1 MNPILD
7 SKYLIPD
14 AEAHLM
20 PDGRLYIYG
29 SHDSW
34 TGNDYCSDNYRV
46 FSCDDPA
53 LENWTDHGESFQN
66 RDGEGQVYW
75 QSGALYAPDAIHKDG
90 KYYLYFCGV
99 LSMEGVAVSDRPE
112 GPFIDPKPIEIANG
126 DAIDPAIFV
135 DEDGS
140 AYYLWGQYKLRGAK
154 LKEDMCTID
163 ESTLERELLTEMEH
177 GFHEGA
183 SLRKRNG
190 KYYIVYC
197 DTSRGKATCL
207 SYAMSDHPLGP
218 YKKGGVII
226 DNIFC
231 DPATWNNHGSIE
243 CFKGRWFVFYHRAV
257 DNKNYRRRVCVE
269 PIYFNEDGTINEV
282 EMTTNGASAPIDA
295 RKILAASRACHLRST
310 VHIQCDVI
318 DGEVFEKVVGYEN
331 QWEFRTWAEYKYLDF
346 AEGVHKCHVRMKG
359 ACTVTLRTDRSD
371 ACGSCIIDSDE
382 FKDYTFDVNGL
393 SGVKPIWFEF
403 AKGEFEFLEF
413 WFE

>member
-7 SKYLIPD
+7 PKYLIPD
-14 AEAHLM
+14 AEAHVM

-34 TGNDYCSDNYRV
+34 TGNDYCSHDYRV

-53 LENWTDHGESFQN
+53 LEHWVDHGEAFQN
-66 RDGEGQVYW
+66 REGEGQVYW
-75 QSGALYAPDAIHKDG
+75 QAGPLYAPDAIHKDG
-90 KYYLYFCGV
+90 KYYLYFCGA
-99 LSMEGVAVSDRPE
+99 LSMEGVAVSDSPH
-112 GPFIDPKPIEIANG
+112 GPFVDPKPIEIANG
-126 DAIDPAIFV
+126 DAIDPAIFI
-135 DEDGS
+135 DDDGT

-163 ESTLERELLTEMEH
+163 ETTLERELLTEMEH

-207 SYAMSDHPLGP
+207 SYAISDHPLGP

-243 CFKGRWFVFYHRAV
+243 CFKGQWFVFYHRAV

-269 PIYFNEDGTINEV
+269 PIYFNQDGSINEV

-295 RKILAASRACHLRST
+295 RKTLLASRACHLRST
-310 VHIQCDVI
+310 IHIQGETV
-318 DGEVFEKVVGYEN
+318 DGEVFEKVVGFEN

-346 AEGVHKCHVRMKG
+346 AEGVSKCHVRMKG
-359 ACTVTLRTDRSD
+359 NCTVTLRTDQSA
-371 ACGSCIIDSDE
+371 ACGSCTIDSDD
-382 FKDYTFDVNGL
+382 FKLYSFDVEGL
-393 SGVKPIWFEF
+393 SGIKPIWFEF
-403 AKGEFEFLEF
+403 AKGAFEFLDF
-413 WFE
+413 YFE